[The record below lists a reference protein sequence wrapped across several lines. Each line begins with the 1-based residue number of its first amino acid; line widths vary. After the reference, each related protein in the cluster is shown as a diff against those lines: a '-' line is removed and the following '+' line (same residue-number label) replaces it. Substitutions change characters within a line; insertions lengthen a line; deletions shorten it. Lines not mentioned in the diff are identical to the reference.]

1 MRPMSAPGRHAALK
15 AASGFDPKRLIKK
28 GLTMRRLRASIRPCA
43 RLPYDRRPTRHV
55 GAHERREVGCSHSG
69 GCGALALELRAQLG
83 IIKGRA
89 DRRIEPIGE
98 RV

>member
-1 MRPMSAPGRHAALK
+1 MRLGGERAKSCPYECGNAELQRP
-15 AASGFDPKRLIKK
+15 IKK

-55 GAHERREVGCSHSG
+55 GAHERREVGCTHSG

-98 RV
+98 RG